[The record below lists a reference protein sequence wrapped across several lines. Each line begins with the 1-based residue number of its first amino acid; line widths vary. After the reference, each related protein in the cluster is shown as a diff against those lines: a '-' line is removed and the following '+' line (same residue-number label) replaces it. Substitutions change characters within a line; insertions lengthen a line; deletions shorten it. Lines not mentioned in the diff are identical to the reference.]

1 MPEKIL
7 IAEDNEVNR
16 KLLRDILR
24 YHGYDVIEAVNGAEA
39 VEMARA
45 HKVDLILMDI
55 QMPVMNGYEAIKT
68 LRNNPLTKEIRII
81 AVTSFVM
88 KGDKEKALE
97 AGADEYLCKP
107 IDTRELPVIVKRI
120 LEAERR

>member
-7 IAEDNEVNR
+7 IVEDNEINR

>member
-24 YHGYDVIEAVNGAEA
+24 YHGYDVIEAVNGVEA
-39 VEMARA
+39 VEMAKE
-45 HKVDLILMDI
+45 HMPDLILMDI

-68 LRNNPLTKEIRII
+68 LRKDPVTKKIRII

-97 AGADEYLCKP
+97 AGADEYICKP
-107 IDTRELPVIVKRI
+107 IDTRELPGIVKKI
-120 LEAERR
+120 VEAERR